1 MSGTFKEIR
10 NTLDSIMK
18 ERIIEGVQEKTGIEE
33 HEEILWQKTI
43 LGEDSP
49 DKLRKIV
56 FDCFKLA

>member
-18 ERIIEGVQEKTGIEE
+18 ERIAEGVQEKTSIEE

-49 DKLRKIV
+49 DKRRNIV